1 MKQLSQAQQDERNSI
16 VNELMVQS
24 AEINGVMTE
33 INRLVSERLNV
44 SIANYNQVL
53 AQARSFRES
62 IANDISATN
71 TAGLTEGETGA
82 MKDWLAEWEEA
93 ELDDVEVILGFEGP
107 EVEHGEEL
115 GSLATEPEVPF

>member
-1 MKQLSQAQQDERNSI
+1 MNQLSQAQKDERNSI

-24 AEINGVMTE
+24 AEINGVMIE
-33 INRLVSERLNV
+33 INRLVNERLNV

-71 TAGLTEGETGA
+71 TAGLTPGETSA
-82 MKDWLAEWEEA
+82 MKDWLSEWEGA

-115 GSLATEPEVPF
+115 ESLATEPEVPF